1 MMELALA
8 VGAAVSISAM
18 CSLFEAVLYSVPL
31 AHIENLAESGS
42 IPGRIMRRMRANV
55 DEPIAAILSLN
66 TIANT
71 AGAAVAGAA
80 AASVWGRDSFA
91 YFSVAFT
98 LAILMFSEV
107 IPKTAGV
114 IYSRTLS
121 TVIARPLLVMIW
133 VFKPLIWLTGS
144 VTQLMARGREASDVS
159 DEEILVMARLGLK
172 SGALNAGQAQVIEN
186 ILSLEGKMARD
197 IMTPRTVVFSLN
209 AGLTVNQVR
218 EMKETFD
225 HSRVPVSDKD
235 ADDVIGMVHR
245 RDVLTAMAQD
255 QWERR
260 LDEMM
265 RPVDF
270 VADSLSVDRL
280 LRRFQETGQHL
291 MMVIDE
297 YGGLAGLV
305 TLEDVLE
312 EILGTEIVDEFDPA
326 IDMRELAHRR
336 RQLSQERQD
345 AQRAKE

>member
-144 VTQLMARGREASDVS
+144 VTQLMSRG
-159 DEEILVMARLGLK
+159 
-172 SGALNAGQAQVIEN
+172 
-186 ILSLEGKMARD
+186 
-197 IMTPRTVVFSLN
+197 
-209 AGLTVNQVR
+209 
-218 EMKETFD
+218 
-225 HSRVPVSDKD
+225 
-235 ADDVIGMVHR
+235 
-245 RDVLTAMAQD
+245 
-255 QWERR
+255 
-260 LDEMM
+260 
-265 RPVDF
+265 
-270 VADSLSVDRL
+270 
-280 LRRFQETGQHL
+280 
-291 MMVIDE
+291 
-297 YGGLAGLV
+297 
-305 TLEDVLE
+305 
-312 EILGTEIVDEFDPA
+312 
-326 IDMRELAHRR
+326 
-336 RQLSQERQD
+336 
-345 AQRAKE
+345 